1 MIKKAMLGMIF
12 FAVIIYFTFTHYFGD
27 VQINKYDSKSVV
39 KQEQAIEHGW
49 VPGIIPDSAFEITET
64 HNIDTNEIFGSFKYK
79 QEDEEKFMK
88 DLTIIPDSNETY
100 GWGNFLFKINREK
113 SKVQYRNN
121 TKSSS

>member
-1 MIKKAMLGMIF
+1 MIKKVILGMIF

-64 HNIDTNEIFGSFKYK
+64 HDIDTNEIFGNFKYM
-79 QEDEEKFMK
+79 QEDEAKLLEQ
-88 DLTIIPDSNETY
+88 LTLQPDSNDTME
-100 GWGNFLFKINREK
+100 WQNFLFKVD
-113 SKVQYRNN
+113 KVNKRVQFRNKP
-121 TKSSS
+121 TS

>member
-1 MIKKAMLGMIF
+1 MIKKLIISMILF
-12 FAVIIYFTFTHYFGD
+12 VIIIYFTLKQYFGD

-64 HNIDTNEIFGSFKYK
+64 HDIDTNEIFGNFKYK

-88 DLTIIPDSNETY
+88 AITLLPNSNDTY
-100 GWGNFLFKINREK
+100 TEGQFLFKINTEK
-113 SKVQYRNN
+113 NFVQFRNKP
-121 TKSSS
+121 TQ